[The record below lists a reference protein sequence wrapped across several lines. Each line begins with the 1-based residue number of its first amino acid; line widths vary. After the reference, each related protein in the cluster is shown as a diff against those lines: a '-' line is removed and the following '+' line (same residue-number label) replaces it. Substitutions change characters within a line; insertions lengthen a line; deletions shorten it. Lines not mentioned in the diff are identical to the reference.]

1 MKQPLIFKHLT
12 IDYYSATP
20 KYLQLA
26 NCIVKAISEG
36 VLKEN
41 DVLPSINE
49 LSFEFD
55 ISRDTAEKGYKH
67 LKKTG
72 VLGSVPGKGYFV
84 KNVELNQKLKIFLL
98 FNKLSPH
105 KKIIYDAFVTSLGDM
120 AAIDFYIYNNDFLF
134 FKKLIT
140 QQKGDYTH
148 YVIIPHFMEASENV
162 SEIIN
167 TIPKEKLILLD
178 KLLPGVAGNYA
189 AVYEDFE
196 EDIYNALLQANE
208 QLSKYNTI
216 KIIFPE
222 YTYHPKEILE
232 GFYRYCQ
239 QYAFNYKVVNDITD
253 EPIQKGE
260 VFINLMENDLVILI
274 EKILAAGLKVGKDV
288 GVISYNET
296 PLKKIILNGITTIST
311 DFQMMGEKTAQMIL
325 DQSTE
330 HVAIPFYLTLRS
342 SL

>member
-1 MKQPLIFKHLT
+1 
-12 IDYYSATP
+12 
-20 KYLQLA
+20 
-26 NCIVKAISEG
+26 

-49 LSFEFD
+49 LSFEFE

-84 KNVELNQKLKIFLL
+84 KNANLDQKLKIFLL

-105 KKIIYDAFVTSLGDM
+105 KKIIYDAFVSSIGDM
-120 AAIDFYIYNNDFLF
+120 AAIDFYIYNNDFLL
-134 FKKLIT
+134 FKKLIS

-148 YVIIPHFMEASENV
+148 YVIIPHFLEGGENV
-162 SEIIN
+162 HEIVN
-167 TIPKEKLILLD
+167 TLPKEKLVLMD
-178 KLLPGVAGNYA
+178 KLLPGVNGNYA

-196 EDIYNALLQANE
+196 KDIYNALMQANDK
-208 QLSKYNTI
+208 LSKYNTI

-232 GFYRYCQ
+232 GFYKYCQ
-239 QYAFNYKVVNDITD
+239 QYAFNYKVIHTI
-253 EPIQKGE
+253 EEETIQKGE

-274 EKILAAGLKVGKDV
+274 EKILATGLKVGKDV

-296 PLKKIILNGITTIST
+296 PLKKIILNGITTVST
-311 DFQMMGEKTAQMIL
+311 DFQMMGEKAAQMIL
-325 DQSTE
+325 EPSTE
-330 HVAIPFYLTLRS
+330 HVAIPFYLTLRA